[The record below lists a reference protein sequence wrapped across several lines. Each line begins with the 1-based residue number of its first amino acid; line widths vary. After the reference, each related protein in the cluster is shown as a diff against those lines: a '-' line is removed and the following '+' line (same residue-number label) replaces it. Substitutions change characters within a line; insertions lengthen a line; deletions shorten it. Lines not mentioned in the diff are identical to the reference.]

1 MLVLVNTMRFVLV
14 LDFVGASVQIATSQT
29 QGIRFCTNLSVL
41 RGSLSRLAKRITEGN
56 VESIARSLPQFP
68 VQSRWSSLLFIKVVD

>member
-56 VESIARSLPQFP
+56 VENIAS
-68 VQSRWSSLLFIKVVD
+68 VQNRWFSLLFIKVVD